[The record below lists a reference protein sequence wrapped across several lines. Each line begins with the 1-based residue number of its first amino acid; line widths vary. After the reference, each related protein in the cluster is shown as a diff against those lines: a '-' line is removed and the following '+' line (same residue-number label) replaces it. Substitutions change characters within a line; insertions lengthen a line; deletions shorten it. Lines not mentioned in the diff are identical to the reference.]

1 MSADL
6 ILTIT
11 DRSRG
16 GDFSAW
22 FREQGAT
29 LVLTALGRGTAT
41 TEVLDCLG
49 LEATEK
55 AVLLCML
62 PSRKGLLRKAAKDLW
77 LDVPGRGVMMAVPVS
92 SIGGASAKNYLLQGE
107 AEDRMEKKSRFIA
120 TVRPVQTE
128 EEALAF
134 IEEMKKKYWDARH
147 NCYVYSVG
155 KNREYTRCS
164 DDGEPSGTAG
174 RPMLDV
180 ILGEDIYNV
189 AAVVTRYFGGILLGT
204 GGLVRAYSRSLQE
217 GLAASTVIEKTYGIS
232 MEVVTDYTGIGKIQY
247 IAGEQKLPI
256 LDSEYTDRVVLHLLV
271 PADQIAFVEKAI
283 TEGTNGR
290 AKMKKEKDLY
300 YSVIDGEVKVFTD

>member
-1 MSADL
+1 MDISANRIGCVAL
-6 ILTIT
+6 EGGT
-11 DRSRG
+11 D
-16 GDFSAW
+16 
-22 FREQGAT
+22 E
-29 LVLTALGRGTAT
+29 
-41 TEVLDCLG
+41 
-49 LEATEK
+49 
-55 AVLLCML
+55 
-62 PSRKGLLRKAAKDLW
+62 
-77 LDVPGRGVMMAVPVS
+77 
-92 SIGGASAKNYLLQGE
+92 II
-107 AEDRMEKKSRFIA
+107 EKKSRFIA
-120 TVRPVQTE
+120 QVFPVQTE
-128 EEALAF
+128 QEAMQI
-134 IEEMKKKYWDARH
+134 IEQTKKKYWDARH

-217 GLAASTVIEKTYGIS
+217 GLAARSEIEKTYGIS

>member
-1 MSADL
+1 ML
-6 ILTIT
+6 EKYKTVYE
-11 DRSRG
+11 G
-16 GDFSAW
+16 G
-22 FREQGAT
+22 E
-29 LVLTALGRGTAT
+29 
-41 TEVLDCLG
+41 
-49 LEATEK
+49 
-55 AVLLCML
+55 
-62 PSRKGLLRKAAKDLW
+62 
-77 LDVPGRGVMMAVPVS
+77 
-92 SIGGASAKNYLLQGE
+92 GE
-107 AEDRMEKKSRFIA
+107 IVEKKSRFIA

-247 IAGEQKLPI
+247 MEGGNRMMKFFVQKQRIELLERDAIA
-256 LDSEYTDRVVLHLLV
+256 
-271 PADQIAFVEKAI
+271 ADQIAFVEKAI
-283 TEGTNGR
+283 TEGTNGK